1 MFFSFFFFGSLPL
14 LGYVIIPSVHPEP
27 TNDELFYARLH
38 YYRRRPLVVVVL
50 VESVLTSLLY
60 SRNSCGRRAKVMVD
74 VFLLEFLVVN
84 LLAPFHP
91 CRPLWV
97 APHEIIVPVSPSV
110 RTFFNTFE
118 TVKIQLTLEGRQ
130 LRVPEVDG
138 EDFGGEAGGVDD
150 GEG

>member
-1 MFFSFFFFGSLPL
+1 
-14 LGYVIIPSVHPEP
+14 
-27 TNDELFYARLH
+27 
-38 YYRRRPLVVVVL
+38 VVVL

-60 SRNSCGRRAKVMVD
+60 SRNSGGRRAKVMVD

-91 CRPLWV
+91 CRPLRV

-110 RTFFNTFE
+110 RTFFNAFE

-150 GEG
+150 GKGCAGGEPCND